1 MQKELTRPFAQTGVI
16 AFCLL
21 LLSSCVHKG
30 EQSAAVPPVPV
41 HVQVVTAGAPSPFSR
56 YVGTVEAFREIPLS
70 SQMAGRVLSVEV
82 KDGERVRKGQV
93 LLMVDSTQAVNA
105 VRSAKATYRQAKD
118 GYERAKQVYSKG
130 AVTDQKM
137 VEIESQLLEAQSL
150 YEAAKQR
157 LAECT
162 LTAPG
167 DGIIDGL
174 DAVVGQTIIPGNV
187 LCRLLDVRTFS
198 VRFTVP
204 EAEVGKLKVESGK
217 LKGTVE
223 CAAVEK
229 TLPIV
234 ITETGITA
242 NPLTHTYE
250 VIARIQGGADVLLA
264 GMVGT
269 VQITNYQSPITNYQS
284 PITNHQ
290 SPITNHQSPI
300 TNHQSPITND
310 NIVIPAKCILLKP
323 AGHTVWLLESG
334 QAVRRE
340 ITIDGYQADGVRVLS
355 GLHEG
360 DTLIVEGYQK
370 LYEGCKVENK

>member
-1 MQKELTRPFAQTGVI
+1 MEI
-16 AFCLL
+16 CLL
-21 LLSSCVHKG
+21 KMKGFRLEVLGLVVLALSACAKHDNAQKNT
-30 EQSAAVPPVPV
+30 APLK
-41 HVQVVTAGAPSPFSR
+41 VQTMVVTPQSSSATAR
-56 YVGTVEAFREIPLS
+56 YVGAVEPAQKTPLS
-70 SQMAGRVLSVEV
+70 MQTAGRVVAVHVKNGQHVKAGQTIIEV
-82 KDGERVRKGQV
+82 DN
-93 LLMVDSTQAVNA
+93 TQALNA
-105 VRSAKATYRQAKD
+105 LRGSEASLKHAQD
-118 GYERAKQVYSKG
+118 GYDRVSKVHDKG
-130 AVTDQKM
+130 VVSDQKM
-137 VEIESQLLEAQSL
+137 VEIESQLHEAQSL

-187 LCRLLDVRTFS
+187 LCRLLDVRTFN

-204 EAEVGKLKVESGK
+204 EAEVGKLKVESRK

-269 VQITNYQSPITNYQS
+269 VQITNYQSPITN
-284 PITNHQ
+284 
-290 SPITNHQSPI
+290 
-300 TNHQSPITND
+300 D

-323 AGHTVWLLESG
+323 AGHTVWLLENG

-370 LYEGCKVENK
+370 LYEGCKVEN